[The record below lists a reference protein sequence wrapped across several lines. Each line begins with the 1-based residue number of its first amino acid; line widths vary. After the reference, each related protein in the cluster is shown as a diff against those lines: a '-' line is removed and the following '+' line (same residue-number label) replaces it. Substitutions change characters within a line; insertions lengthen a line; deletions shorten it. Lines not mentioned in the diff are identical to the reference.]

1 MDVGCLSKCASLG
14 ASMLCI
20 PDSTTNDWIAYQM
33 GYSSSSWIGYSDLSN
48 NDRNYEWVSG
58 CSSSYS
64 NYESNW
70 PNYDCIYIDAY
81 NGDWHSTGDYG
92 SSWIACSCEYSIAPT
107 SLPTLSLPTPL
118 WPKPPTEMT
127 VVKLSYIN

>member
-1 MDVGCLSKCASLG
+1 
-14 ASMLCI
+14 MLCI

-70 PNYDCIYIDAY
+70 PNYDCIY
-81 NGDWHSTGDYG
+81 GDWHSTGDYG

-127 VVKLSYIN
+127 VVKLSYINLS